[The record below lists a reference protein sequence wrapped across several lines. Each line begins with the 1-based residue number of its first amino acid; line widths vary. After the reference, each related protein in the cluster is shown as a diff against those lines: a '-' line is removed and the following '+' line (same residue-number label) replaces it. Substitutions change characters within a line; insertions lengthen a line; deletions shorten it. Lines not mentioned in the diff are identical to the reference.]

1 MISQKCHLMQ
11 TIFTANCDTG
21 VCVHA
26 FVSGGWGGGLIVRGS
41 SVLIRQFVYG
51 CSVTYLYE
59 KIDSVF

>member
-1 MISQKCHLMQ
+1 MQ

-59 KIDSVF
+59 KIDSEF